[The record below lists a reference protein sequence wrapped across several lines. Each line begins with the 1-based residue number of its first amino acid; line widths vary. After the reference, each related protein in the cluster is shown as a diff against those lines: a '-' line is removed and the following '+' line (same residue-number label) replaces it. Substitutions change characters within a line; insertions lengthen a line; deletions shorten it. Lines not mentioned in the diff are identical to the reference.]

1 MKLLDEKVPG
11 RISIVIGLVVTTH
24 GNLGVELLGSAQMI
38 IGPVRNAKAVSITHE
53 SSMENIR
60 DAIAAAVVEVGTD
73 DNGVI
78 IVTDMFGGTPANVS
92 MTFLEPQ
99 IVEVLTG
106 VNLPMLLKFFNSQ
119 ESLGLDELAGILKSY
134 GQQSIALASEYLQR

>member
-1 MKLLDEKVPG
+1 M
-11 RISIVIGLVVTTH
+11 IGLVVATH
-24 GNLGVELLGSAQMI
+24 GNLGSELLLSAQMI
-38 IGPVRNAKAVSITHE
+38 IGPVINARSVSITHD
-53 SSMENIR
+53 SSMEAIR
-60 DAIAAAVVEVGTD
+60 DAIAKAVTEVGKD
-73 DNGVI
+73 GHGAI

-99 IVEVLTG
+99 SVEVITG
-106 VNLPMLLKFFNSQ
+106 VNLPMILKFFNSQ

>member
-1 MKLLDEKVPG
+1 M
-11 RISIVIGLVVTTH
+11 IGLIVATH
-24 GNLGVELLGSAQMI
+24 GNLGAELLSSTQMI
-38 IGPVRNAKAVSITHE
+38 IGPVRNARAVNIS
-53 SSMENIR
+53 SDNSMEDIR
-60 DAIAAAVVEVGTD
+60 DAISAAVAEVGK
-73 DNGVI
+73 DNSGVI

-99 IVEVLTG
+99 EVEVLTG

-119 ESLGLDELAGILKSY
+119 ENLALDELAGILKSY

>member
-1 MKLLDEKVPG
+1 MV
-11 RISIVIGLVVTTH
+11 GLVVATH
-24 GNLGVELLGSAQMI
+24 GNLGVELLVSAQMI
-38 IGPVRNAKAVSITHE
+38 IGPVRNAKAVSVNQS
-53 SSMENIR
+53 SSMEDIR
-60 DAIAAAVVEVGTD
+60 DDITVAIAEVGTD
-73 DNGVI
+73 GKGII

-106 VNLPMLLKFFNSQ
+106 VNLPMLLKFFNTQ
-119 ESLGLDELAGILKSY
+119 ENLALDELAAILKSY

>member
-1 MKLLDEKVPG
+1 M
-11 RISIVIGLVVTTH
+11 IGLVVTTH
-24 GNLGVELLGSAQMI
+24 GNLGTELLASVQMI
-38 IGPVRNAKAVSITHE
+38 IGPVRNARAVSITQDG
-53 SSMENIR
+53 SMEDIR
-60 DAIAAAVVEVGTD
+60 DAIAAAVVEVGSD
-73 DNGVI
+73 DHGVI

-99 IVEVLTG
+99 VVEVLSG

-119 ESLGLDELAGILKSY
+119 ESLGLDELAGTLKSY

>member
-1 MKLLDEKVPG
+1 
-11 RISIVIGLVVTTH
+11 
-24 GNLGVELLGSAQMI
+24 
-38 IGPVRNAKAVSITHE
+38 
-53 SSMENIR
+53 MEAIR
-60 DAIAAAVVEVGTD
+60 ETIAGALAEVGKD
-73 DNGVI
+73 GHGVI

-99 IVEVLTG
+99 IVEVMTG
-106 VNLPMLLKFFNSQ
+106 VNLPMILKFFNSQ

>member
-1 MKLLDEKVPG
+1 
-11 RISIVIGLVVTTH
+11 
-24 GNLGVELLGSAQMI
+24 
-38 IGPVRNAKAVSITHE
+38 
-53 SSMENIR
+53 MEDIR
-60 DAIAAAVVEVGTD
+60 EAIAAAVAEVGSD
-73 DNGVI
+73 DHGVI

-99 IVEVLTG
+99 NVEVLTG

-119 ESLGLDELAGILKSY
+119 ESLGLDELAGTLKSY

>member
-1 MKLLDEKVPG
+1 M
-11 RISIVIGLVVTTH
+11 IGLVVATH
-24 GNLGVELLGSAQMI
+24 GNLGAELLTSAQMI
-38 IGPVRNAKAVSITHE
+38 IGPVRNARAVGINQDN
-53 SSMENIR
+53 SMEVIR
-60 DAIAAAVVEVGTD
+60 DAIAAAVAEVGTD
-73 DNGVI
+73 GKGVI

-99 IVEVLTG
+99 TLEVLTG